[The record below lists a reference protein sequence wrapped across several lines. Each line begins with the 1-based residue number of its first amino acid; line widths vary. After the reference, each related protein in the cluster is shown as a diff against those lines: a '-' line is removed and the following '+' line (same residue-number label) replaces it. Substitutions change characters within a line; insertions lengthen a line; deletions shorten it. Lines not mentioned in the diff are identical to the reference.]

1 VREARVSIVA
11 AALRELMA
19 LGVTGEALVAA
30 VERIELAATQE
41 RADSLERAVEV
52 AAQKEDAKL
61 AARKAKAAERTRKW
75 RAGRDAESVTVTS
88 PSVTGRHRD
97 GQGAPATCTGAQVV
111 IPSLPSL
118 RSEEVGGVGG
128 GTREADDWPE
138 GRASDHAER
147 LIADLA
153 SPWLDPSKSP
163 DLVTTRGRLAAWRRD
178 GASWE
183 HDVVPVVTALCA
195 NRRSKI
201 GTWKFFDA
209 AIARSIAENRAAL
222 EIPAAGQLRQTGPP
236 SITDRIAAENAEARR
251 RAFEMLDAQ
260 DGPKN

>member
-1 VREARVSIVA
+1 MSIVA

-30 VERIELAATQE
+30 VERIEDAATVE
-41 RADSLERAVEV
+41 RAASLAEAVEI
-52 AAQKEDAKL
+52 AT
-61 AARKAKAAERTRKW
+61 AKADQDLTARQARNSRYYQKRLKASENKTFKTDS
-75 RAGRDAESVTVTS
+75 DASKTIKTLS
-88 PSVTGRHRD
+88 D
-97 GQGAPATCTGAQVV
+97 GQPLTGARVV

-128 GTREADDWPE
+128 GTREADDWP
-138 GRASDHAER
+138 GGKASDHAER
-147 LIADLA
+147 LIADMA

-201 GTWKFFDA
+201 GTWKFFDQ

-222 EIPAAGQLRQTGPP
+222 DIPAAGQLRQTGPP
-236 SITDRIAAENAEARR
+236 TSITDKIAAENAEARR